1 MADMTAEEYLCTR
14 IRRAEQALMAHH
26 EAALRTYGLTMT
38 QYTVL
43 LTLSRDDGMSG
54 AQLARACGVT
64 QQSMATVLTGMQ
76 AKGLIDRQPSPVHA
90 KVMIATLTDTGQRHL
105 NGAYQEVNAL
115 EKAFIDTFT
124 PVEHRQFCDLLD
136 RATET
141 LIEQTPRPAK
151 SPSPRPPST

>member
-1 MADMTAEEYLCTR
+1 MGDVPAEEYLCTR

-76 AKGLIDRQPSPVHA
+76 AKGLIDRHPSPVHA
-90 KVMIATLTDTGQRHL
+90 KVMITTLTDTGQRHL
-105 NGAYQEVNAL
+105 DGAYQEVNVL
-115 EKAFIDTFT
+115 EKAFIDKFT
-124 PVEHRQFCDLLD
+124 PAEHKQFCDLLD

-151 SPSPRPPST
+151 STSHRASTT